1 MAEKV
6 EEFDLSDIYE
16 PKGYE
21 LVSSLG
27 SEQKL
32 ESDVEQNIPTEKPK
46 TIEKPSANE
55 VQITKGNLFYLYIN
69 KFTGVEG
76 KKAPPMQKPLE
87 MVFSSI
93 LAFTGILLVSITDYY
108 FLYPNFTVDDIGIK
122 MLTGAYGATSGNP
135 SLFCTPYYN

>member
-1 MAEKV
+1 MAEKL
-6 EEFDLSDIYE
+6 EDLDLSDIYE

-21 LVSSLG
+21 LVTSLE
-27 SEQKL
+27 SEHKL
-32 ESDVEQNIPTEKPK
+32 EGDEEQNIPTEQPK
-46 TIEKPSANE
+46 TIEKPSGNE
-55 VQITKGNLFYLYIN
+55 VQITRGNLLYLYLN

-135 SLFCTPYYN
+135 LSAL

>member
-135 SLFCTPYYN
+135 LFCTPYYN